1 MKKSFWLLAF
11 MALACSQSEQ
21 QKELKFLETMTS
33 PSRTAVIQSMID
45 EYQQQNPDTAIELIS
60 PPYEQADNKLTLM
73 LNAKQALDIV
83 EVRDHT
89 LKQFVNNQNLT
100 DLTPFIDS
108 WDDAGDLL
116 PRAQAA
122 ARTVNDTPYLI
133 PEFFAVKALFV
144 RTDILSRLG
153 YEVPEKMSMAEMYR
167 IATEITSPDENQFGF
182 GFRGKGSSFKISDS
196 MILSDIENIDPDNV
210 YQTIDG
216 RSVFQLPET
225 KEALQAYVELYQNA
239 VPADGINWGFN
250 EQVNAFISGI
260 TPLLIQDPDTVALVN
275 EQLGPENYSVI
286 PLPAGKSG
294 LSYLDYGFA
303 GLGIP
308 SYSSNA
314 DAAWDFISYFISPE
328 NNAAFC
334 KAYGQLPVHSSSY
347 TDDPYFR
354 SGIYKAWEATMNN
367 SPDHLFVKYP
377 LDSPKYPGWS
387 QIQEQY
393 MQSLLLG
400 QISVD
405 EALAKWDAYWQ
416 E

>member
-1 MKKSFWLLAF
+1 M
-11 MALACSQSEQ
+11 
-21 QKELKFLETMTS
+21 
-33 PSRTAVIQSMID
+33 
-45 EYQQQNPDTAIELIS
+45 
-60 PPYEQADNKLTLM
+60 PP
-73 LNAKQALDIV
+73 
-83 EVRDHT
+83 
-89 LKQFVNNQNLT
+89 
-100 DLTPFIDS
+100 
-108 WDDAGDLL
+108 
-116 PRAQAA
+116 
-122 ARTVNDTPYLI
+122 
-133 PEFFAVKALFV
+133 
-144 RTDILSRLG
+144 
-153 YEVPEKMSMAEMYR
+153 
-167 IATEITSPDENQFGF
+167 
-182 GFRGKGSSFKISDS
+182 
-196 MILSDIENIDPDNV
+196 
-210 YQTIDG
+210 
-216 RSVFQLPET
+216 
-225 KEALQAYVELYQNA
+225 
-239 VPADGINWGFN
+239 DGINWGFN

-275 EQLGPENYSVI
+275 EQLGPENYTVI

-308 SYSSNA
+308 SYTENA
-314 DAAWDFISYFISPE
+314 DAAWDFISYFISPK

-334 KAYGQLPVHSSSY
+334 KEYGQLPVHRSSY
-347 TDDPYFR
+347 SDDPYFR

-405 EALAKWDAYWQ
+405 EALEKWDAYWQ